1 MEAPARPQA
10 RPVDPAALG
19 LEVREH
25 VVTARDGVALSVNVF
40 LPAAAATA
48 VPAILNM
55 DPYRKD
61 DWSAGWDLSLAAH
74 FAERGYA
81 YARLDVRGTG
91 SSGGIA
97 LDEYTEAETLDGH
110 DTVEWLAA
118 QPWCSGA
125 VGMWGLSYGGFTS
138 IQVAATR
145 PPHLRAIVPVQAT
158 DDRYTDDVH
167 YVGGAM
173 TVSELAQYAVSQV
186 AMNALPALPSA
197 WGERFAERWRERL
210 DATPVWLFRW

>member
-1 MEAPARPQA
+1 FSLHTDVEA
-10 RPVDPAALG
+10 AAL
-19 LEVREH
+19 
-25 VVTARDGVALSVNVF
+25 S
-40 LPAAAATA
+40 
-48 VPAILNM
+48 
-55 DPYRKD
+55 
-61 DWSAGWDLSLAAH
+61 
-74 FAERGYA
+74 
-81 YARLDVRGTG
+81 
-91 SSGGIA
+91 
-97 LDEYTEAETLDGH
+97 GH

-138 IQVAATR
+138 IQGAATR
-145 PPHLRAIVPVQAT
+145 PPHLRAIGPRHAP

-197 WGERFAERWRERL
+197 WG
-210 DATPVWLFRW
+210 DAWLGRRRGRPDAAS